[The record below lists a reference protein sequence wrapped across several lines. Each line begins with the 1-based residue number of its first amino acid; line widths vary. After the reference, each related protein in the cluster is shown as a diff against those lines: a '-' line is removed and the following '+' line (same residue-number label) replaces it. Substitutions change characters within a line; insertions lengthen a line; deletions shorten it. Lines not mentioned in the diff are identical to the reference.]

1 MSTLPTSG
9 KHYQLVFIWLRNTRL
24 IIWLP
29 IVFIRPPLKEE
40 ELEKI
45 NVDLKEF
52 MEGPGRFVT
61 PGDFSFIKYS
71 LIQIMMKLL
80 IAILIHIIIF
90 QEK

>member
-1 MSTLPTSG
+1 MSTLPTLESITSLYLYG
-9 KHYQLVFIWLRNTRL
+9 SETPPDNLASDSI
-24 IIWLP
+24 
-29 IVFIRPPLKEE
+29 IRPPLKEE

-61 PGDFSFIKYS
+61 PGISHLLNIS
-71 LIQIMMKLL
+71 LIQMMKLL

-90 QEK
+90 QGK